1 LKVFCGESVPKQG
14 AVPGAA
20 MPIQTFGDFLGF
32 NSHYHIVCTEGCFYG
47 SGMFGVRPTLKLKNL
62 EMMFRHKAFNI
73 PIFKG
78 KSHKNCRHTGIL
90 AAFWFAPRGWKR
102 GMAI

>member
-1 LKVFCGESVPKQG
+1 MPKQG

-32 NSHYHIVCTEGCFYG
+32 NPHYHIVCTDGYFYG
-47 SGMFGVRPTLKLKNL
+47 SGMFGVRLTFKLKNL
-62 EMMFRHKAFNI
+62 EMMFRHKVFNI
-73 PIFKG
+73 PIFIG
-78 KSHKNCRHTGIL
+78 KPHEHCRHTRFL
-90 AAFWFAPRGWKR
+90 AAFWYAPRGLKR